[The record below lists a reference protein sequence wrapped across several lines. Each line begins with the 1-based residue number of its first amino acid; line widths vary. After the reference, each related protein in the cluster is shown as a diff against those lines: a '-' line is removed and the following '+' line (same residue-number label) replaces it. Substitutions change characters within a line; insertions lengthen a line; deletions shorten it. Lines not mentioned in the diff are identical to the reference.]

1 MVLFQKQNGLSQC
14 LAAGRTERIVK
25 LRKDLLGSVPFDGLW
40 LETRVGGFS
49 YVYIIIYILYLHVYN
64 NCKYRYINIWTNKK
78 KKRPLWGLYFDM

>member
-1 MVLFQKQNGLSQC
+1 MLDFRDLVDGTIKKNMVLFQKQNGLSQC

-49 YVYIIIYILYLHVYN
+49 YVYIIIYI
-64 NCKYRYINIWTNKK
+64 YIIFTCI
-78 KKRPLWGLYFDM
+78 